1 MRICRPIDEPSFA
14 SRGGQITALMT
25 RDARSD
31 NAVRLVAVDRDCVS
45 IERCFK
51 GIHMN
56 LAIPVA
62 AYHGVAAIVA
72 QDGTCQVHLVHRD
85 PDLSIPLHEARDGRE
100 ANAELHAWARL
111 LGLPALDA
119 RDHDG
124 VETIPFW
131 PPHER
136 ATSLWK
142 ARRPSFLKR
151 RKTGRAE
158 LATIVHRGD
167 REIIARD

>member
-1 MRICRPIDEPSFA
+1 MRICRAIDEPSFA
-14 SRGGQITALMT
+14 SRSGQITALMT

-56 LAIPVA
+56 LAIPVT
-62 AYHGVAAIVA
+62 AYHGVTVIVA
-72 QDGTCQVHLVHRD
+72 EDGTCEVHLVHRD
-85 PDLSIPLHEARDGRE
+85 PDLSIPLHESSDCRE
-100 ANAELHAWARL
+100 ANAELQAWSRL
-111 LGLPALDA
+111 LGLPALDG
-119 RDHDG
+119 RDPDSR
-124 VETIPFW
+124 EKIPLSSPFD
-131 PPHER
+131 R
-136 ATSLWK
+136 ASGASK

-151 RKTGRAE
+151 RKVGSPEGA
-158 LATIVHRGD
+158 AIVHRGE